1 MNREILYIYIYTYI
15 YIVSKNRGTMRRKI
29 FCTALFV
36 LVLLYIKDT
45 DQRLL
50 VCCVA
55 VPNGDNAI
63 Q

>member
-1 MNREILYIYIYTYI
+1 
-15 YIVSKNRGTMRRKI
+15 MRRKI